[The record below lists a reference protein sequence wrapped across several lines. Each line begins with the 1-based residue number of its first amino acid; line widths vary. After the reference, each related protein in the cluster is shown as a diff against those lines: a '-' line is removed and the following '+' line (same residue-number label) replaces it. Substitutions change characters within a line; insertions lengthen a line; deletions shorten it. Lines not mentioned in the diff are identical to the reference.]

1 MKILLIGRNGQVGWE
16 LRRSLSA
23 LGEVIAP
30 ERSELDLGDVASI
43 RRAVRGIKPSL
54 VVNAAAYTE
63 VDKAES
69 EAALAFRINADAPA
83 VLAEETKRVGAG
95 LVHYSTDY
103 VFDGAKHDPYVEEDA
118 PNPLNVYGRS
128 KLAGEVAVR
137 AIARDYLI
145 LRTSWVYA
153 QRGRNFLLTML
164 RLAQD
169 GAILRI
175 VADQRGAPTYSR
187 TIADATAHLITCL
200 RNSASATDESSWR
213 HSGLYHL
220 SCMGSTSWCG
230 FARSIFALSRAADS
244 TWELMLEE
252 ISTSDYGAA
261 AARPLN
267 SGLSND
273 KLKKTFDIS
282 LPRWDHAL
290 ELCMEDLQGRSG
302 LSR

>member
-30 ERSELDLGDVASI
+30 ERSELDLGDAASI

-69 EAALAFRINADAPA
+69 EAALAYRINADAPA

-128 KLAGEVAVR
+128 KLAG
-137 AIARDYLI
+137 
-145 LRTSWVYA
+145 
-153 QRGRNFLLTML
+153 
-164 RLAQD
+164 D
-169 GAILRI
+169 G
-175 VADQRGAPTYSR
+175 T
-187 TIADATAHLITCL
+187 
-200 RNSASATDESSWR
+200 
-213 HSGLYHL
+213 
-220 SCMGSTSWCG
+220 GS
-230 FARSIFALSRAADS
+230 
-244 TWELMLEE
+244 
-252 ISTSDYGAA
+252 
-261 AARPLN
+261 
-267 SGLSND
+267 
-273 KLKKTFDIS
+273 
-282 LPRWDHAL
+282 
-290 ELCMEDLQGRSG
+290 
-302 LSR
+302 